1 MRKGSLPSL
10 CKRVDRGREYAA
22 VTLTDSKTKRRR
34 TYRLGGYATDES
46 RERYLQLLT
55 DWQRR
60 GRRLPDSPRQDN
72 QPGNAIT
79 ITQLCHAYWA
89 VTRGRYSRS
98 HESNLDAAV
107 RLLRQFHG
115 ATAVDAFGPNALRL
129 IREAMIRGD
138 ANAKPKP
145 RRPWSRSVAN
155 RFTRQIVAIFKWGV
169 AHEMVPPAIHQA
181 LRTIEPLKRGQTT
194 AHEPKP
200 VRPVPDVHVDAALE
214 HMRPQVRA
222 MVELQRCTGMRSGEV
237 VIMRTR
243 DIDVSGT
250 IWVYSPAQHKTLVHG
265 HDRRVYLGPRAQEIL
280 RPWLRPSLDECLFQP
295 REAVADQLA
304 ERHAKRETP
313 LHYGNQPG
321 TNRKASRKYPPGE
334 RYTTDSYRKA
344 VVRACDL
351 ADRAAKQKAAK
362 EGRKVPDDERL
373 VPRWHPHQL
382 RHSHAT
388 AVRKQFGIEAARIAL
403 GHQHVDVTEIYAERD
418 QAIAEKI
425 ARTVG

>member
-1 MRKGSLPSL
+1 MN
-10 CKRVDRGREYAA
+10 
-22 VTLTDSKTKRRR
+22 T
-34 TYRLGGYATDES
+34 
-46 RERYLQLLT
+46 
-55 DWQRR
+55 
-60 GRRLPDSPRQDN
+60 
-72 QPGNAIT
+72 AI
-79 ITQLCHAYWA
+79 
-89 VTRGRYSRS
+89 
-98 HESNLDAAV
+98 

-115 ATAVDAFGPNALRL
+115 TTAVDAFGPNALRL
-129 IREAMIRGD
+129 IRDAMIQGD
-138 ANAKPKP
+138 PEATPRP
-145 RRPWSRSVAN
+145 RRPWSRPVAN
-155 RFTRQIVAIFKWGV
+155 WFARQIIAIFKWGV
-169 AHEMVPPAIHQA
+169 AHELVEPRVYEA
-181 LRTIEPLKRGQTT
+181 LRALEPLKRGQTT

-243 DIDVSGT
+243 DIDVTGN
-250 IWVYSPAQHKTLVHG
+250 IWVYTPAKHKTSHHG
-265 HDRRVYLGPRAQEIL
+265 HDRRVYLGPRSQEIL
-280 RPWLRPSLDECLFQP
+280 QHWLRHNLDEYLFQP
-295 REAVADQLA
+295 REAVVDQLA

-313 LHYGNQPG
+313 LHYGNRPG
-321 TNRKASRKYPPGE
+321 TNRATSRRRPPGE
-334 RYTTDSYRKA
+334 RYTTNSYRRA

-351 ADRAAKQKAAK
+351 ADRAAKQKALEA
-362 EGRKVPDDERL
+362 GREVSEDERL